1 MFEKGFEWEGVNQ
14 GDPKW
19 EPGYV
24 HYPNRGCNGRDEIFL
39 GKTNGRTECR
49 LKCDYV
55 SSCVSFEWW
64 EQTNECHVSSS
75 CTYEKSN
82 INHRGGDFYVA
93 IEGTGMPYTFEMNIY
108 KFEHFVSK
116 FKCYLN
122 IFFFLIQQ
130 AHPANAQT

>member
-1 MFEKGFEWEGVNQ
+1 MFEKGLEWEGVNQ
-14 GDPKW
+14 DDPKW

-24 HYPNRGCNGRDEIFL
+24 HYLNRGCNGRDEIFL

-49 LKCDYV
+49 LKCDDE

-93 IEGTGMPYTFEMNIY
+93 IEGTEMPYSFEMNIY
-108 KFEHFVSK
+108 NTL
-116 FKCYLN
+116 YQNLN
-122 IFFFLIQQ
+122 ATSIFFLIQQ
-130 AHPANAQT
+130 GHPANAQT